1 MNTRGSASP
10 SEQGMDHH
18 GLWNQTHE
26 FGMTL
31 RDWFAGQALVSM
43 RAELGGEDSEI
54 AKYAYDLADAMIA
67 ERDKEA

>member
-1 MNTRGSASP
+1 MNTGGSAFQADGP
-10 SEQGMDHH
+10 SEEQFDA
-18 GLWNQTHE
+18 T
-26 FGMTL
+26 GMTL